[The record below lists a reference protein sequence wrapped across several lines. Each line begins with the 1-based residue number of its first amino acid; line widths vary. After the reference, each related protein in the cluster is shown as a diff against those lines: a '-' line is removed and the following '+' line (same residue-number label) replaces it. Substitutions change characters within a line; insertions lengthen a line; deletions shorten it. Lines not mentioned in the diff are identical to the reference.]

1 MIKLTLQSNDYSVNN
16 GEITLKDIHTVELV
30 QALDSSDTALQEVIA
45 MIALHKGNDWL
56 KEVTNEAIGE

>member
-1 MIKLTLQSNDYSVNN
+1 MIKLTLQSSDYSVNN
-16 GEITLKDIHTVELV
+16 GEITLKDIHAVELV

-56 KEVTNEAIGE
+56 REVTNEVIGE

>member
-16 GEITLKDIHTVELV
+16 GEITLNDIHAVELV

-45 MIALHKGNDWL
+45 MISLHKGNDWL
-56 KEVTNEAIGE
+56 KEVTNEVIGE